1 MLPCAAKVTKQDQ
14 LWLRWGGSSR
24 RGLRQGWGAP
34 AGSQVQKTGAH
45 LWLCFS
51 KKEKARFSHPKSSLG
66 IEFRLFWKEDLVFA
80 FLMCRTQAPGT
91 EKKSR

>member
-1 MLPCAAKVTKQDQ
+1 MLPCAAKVTRQDQ
-14 LWLRWGGSSR
+14 LWLRQGGSGREGGS
-24 RGLRQGWGAP
+24 
-34 AGSQVQKTGAH
+34 AGSQAY

-80 FLMCRTQAPGT
+80 MPLPPLPRVQDPGLWD
-91 EKKSR
+91 